1 MANAAVYSPTR
12 RPAVLT
18 GMASASSSGSTCNFK
33 EFANGFGPALDTV
46 PACGPLAQGRLGAFV
61 MPLVAMAAGGRG
73 GGKRRQ
79 GRAPKLETAQ
89 TVRVTGGLHR
99 SRSIKVPGVFLRP
112 MMSQVREALF
122 SMLGACDVF
131 DKGSRVLD
139 LFAGS
144 GIVGLESASRGAGHV
159 TFVDASPVCA
169 RAIEQNCKALGVEGI
184 VNIACTKAEQF
195 LASPAKFGAEKPFD
209 LVTATPPYE
218 EVSYGALLTALA
230 ESPALGEDT
239 LLVVEYPNE
248 HEEGMPEF
256 LEGTLHG
263 LRRKVF
269 GRTVLVVYVSRP
281 SGKPLGIR
289 PKPAEF
295 GLDGML

>member
-1 MANAAVYSPTR
+1 
-12 RPAVLT
+12 VLT

-159 TFVDASPVCA
+159 TFV
-169 RAIEQNCKALGVEGI
+169 ALGVEGI

>member
-1 MANAAVYSPTR
+1 MDAWTLFVTLD
-12 RPAVLT
+12 VDGDHT
-18 GMASASSSGSTCNFK
+18 VGVD
-33 EFANGFGPALDTV
+33 EFVERCLQLHGPAKSTDLFALRQQTEK
-46 PACGPLAQGRLGAFV
+46 LIKQGQG
-61 MPLVAMAAGGRG
+61 LVEGQ
-73 GGKRRQ
+73 RQ
-79 GRAPKLETAQ
+79 IDRHVAYL
-89 TVRVTGGLHR
+89 
-99 SRSIKVPGVFLRP
+99 SIKVPGVFLRP

-248 HEEGMPEF
+248 HEEPWGPDF
-256 LEGTLHG
+256 QKQT
-263 LRRKVF
+263 
-269 GRTVLVVYVSRP
+269 
-281 SGKPLGIR
+281 
-289 PKPAEF
+289 
-295 GLDGML
+295 